1 MHPESI
7 TPEPAALTPRSFLR
21 PCLLLLLREQPAHG
35 YDLLERLGP
44 FGWTFSATD
53 PGRLYRALRRLEE
66 EGLVHSYWEPSN
78 EGPSRRVYDLTRA
91 GMEKLQGSANALVE
105 TRRRIQVLLSRYQEF
120 VSLSGGLERSRA
132 R

>member
-1 MHPESI
+1 MHLESL

-21 PCLLLLLREQPAHG
+21 PCLLLLLREAPAHG

-44 FGWTFSATD
+44 FGWTFSASD
-53 PGRLYRALRRLEE
+53 PGRLYRTLRRLEE
-66 EGLVHSYWEPSN
+66 EGLVNSYWEPSPG
-78 EGPSRRVYDLTRA
+78 GPSRRVYDITTA
-91 GMEKLQGSANALVE
+91 GLEELQGSAKALIE

-120 VSLSGGLERSRA
+120 VSLCGGLERSRA

>member
-1 MHPESI
+1 MQLESL

-21 PCLLLLLREQPAHG
+21 PCLLLLLREERAHG

-44 FGWTFSATD
+44 FGWTFSASD
-53 PGRLYRALRRLEE
+53 PGRLYRTLRRLEE
-66 EGLVHSYWEPSN
+66 EGLVHSYWEPSR
-78 EGPSRRVYDLTRA
+78 EGPSRRVYDITGA
-91 GMEKLQGSANALVE
+91 GMEELQGSAKALVE